1 MLVVHGGDMPHFA
14 EGIARFQREV
24 FPAKAGL
31 FARLATVHRP
41 GTLFIG
47 CSDARVVPEL
57 ITQTDP
63 GELFVIRNAGN
74 LVPAHTP
81 GADGVTASVE
91 YAVAVLGV
99 RDIVVCGHS
108 ACGAMTALA
117 EGHDL
122 SAAPAVAAWLR
133 HADASLARTAA
144 AGGVPADD
152 DVPHAEDG
160 DGVLD
165 TGGDA
170 VGARGVGGDQVSRGA
185 DDEEFAGVGLGDEFG
200 YDAGVR
206 AADEQGA
213 GAVDGGQAGEEPCLG
228 GEDVPLEAGDSLG
241 EMRHAFTLHDQH
253 L

>member
-1 MLVVHGGDMPHFA
+1 MLVVHGRDMPHFA

-133 HADASLARTAA
+133 HADASLARAA
-144 AGGVPADD
+144 AGGTAD
-152 DVPHAEDG
+152 VA
-160 DGVLD
+160 VLVRENVAAQLANLA
-165 TGGDA
+165 THPS
-170 VGARGVGGDQVSRGA
+170 VARA
-185 DDEEFAGVGLGDEFG
+185 LA
-200 YDAGVR
+200 
-206 AADEQGA
+206 
-213 GAVDGGQAGEEPCLG
+213 AGE
-228 GEDVPLEAGDSLG
+228 V
-241 EMRHAFTLHDQH
+241 RLHGWVFDIADGTVEE
-253 L
+253 LPAAARPALAA

>member
-1 MLVVHGGDMPHFA
+1 MPHLA

-31 FARLATVHRP
+31 FARLATAHRP

-63 GELFVIRNAGN
+63 GELFVVRTAGN

-81 GADGVTASVE
+81 GTDGVTAAVE

-99 RDIVVCGHS
+99 RDVIVCGHS

-122 SAAPAVAAWLR
+122 TGAPAVAAWLR

-144 AGGVPADD
+144 AGRRG
-152 DVPHAEDG
+152 DVAALVRENVTAQLANLATHPSVARALAE
-160 DGVLD
+160 
-165 TGGDA
+165 
-170 VGARGVGGDQVSRGA
+170 
-185 DDEEFAGVGLGDEFG
+185 
-200 YDAGVR
+200 
-206 AADEQGA
+206 
-213 GAVDGGQAGEEPCLG
+213 GAVRLHGWVFDIADGTVEELPT
-228 GEDVPLEAGDSLG
+228 AAWSSF
-241 EMRHAFTLHDQH
+241 AA
-253 L
+253 